1 MGRSIYTVCVATCFI
16 ATAVMAQQPVSA
28 PSKSS
33 KKVKAGESI
42 QRVLNAKSPND
53 FREAVKQLVGKASK
67 KQLREYK
74 THSHNSIAL
83 HAAWEEAKRST
94 TISRAQL
101 SKLENGAAVSS
112 ITINMNRPALQQ
124 FISFMEGRLRV
135 TPPNWWRTKVRRART
150 YWNIDDELSFPRI
163 DSWFIEDKRVLPYS
177 KYKGQVST
185 LSEIDLTNL
194 TDGRLKVT
202 SEKLSCTIPAR
213 YLEAAKKRFSEK
225 NQTTWPDLLGL
236 TAWMDDKHCI
246 FGFHYWLPDGFTLHC
261 IDRKTTKHIWSTEV
275 RGYGYFGG
283 FSGAATLR
291 HWVEIRR
298 RGDKLF
304 LFGIKQTW
312 GGKAYIEGH
321 SMKDGTNLFHFTTSY
336 HADPS
341 KEEE

>member
-83 HAAWEEAKRST
+83 HAAWEEVKRST
-94 TISRAQL
+94 TISRAEL
-101 SKLENGAAVSS
+101 LKLEDYENLIIQMDKNA
-112 ITINMNRPALQQ
+112 ILQ

-135 TPPNWWRTKVRRART
+135 TPPNWWRTKVGRART
-150 YWNIDDELSFPRI
+150 YWNSDDDLYFPRI
-163 DSWFIEDKRVLPYS
+163 DSWFIEDERVLPYS
-177 KYKGQVST
+177 NYKGQVST

-194 TDGRLKVT
+194 TVGRIKVT
-202 SEKLSCTIPAR
+202 SGKLSCTIPAR

-225 NQTTWPDLLGL
+225 DQTTWPDLAGL
-236 TAWMDDKHCI
+236 TAWMDAEHCV
-246 FGFHYWLPDGFTLHC
+246 FGFHD
-261 IDRKTTKHIWSTEV
+261 
-275 RGYGYFGG
+275 
-283 FSGAATLR
+283 
-291 HWVEIRR
+291 
-298 RGDKLF
+298 
-304 LFGIKQTW
+304 
-312 GGKAYIEGH
+312 
-321 SMKDGTNLFHFTTSY
+321 
-336 HADPS
+336 
-341 KEEE
+341 